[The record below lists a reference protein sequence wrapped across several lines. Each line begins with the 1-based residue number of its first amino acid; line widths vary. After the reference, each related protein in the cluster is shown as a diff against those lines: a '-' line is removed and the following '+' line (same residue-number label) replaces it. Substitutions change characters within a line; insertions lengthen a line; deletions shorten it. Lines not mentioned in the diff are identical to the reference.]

1 MKPNLLVGAL
11 VAAGVIG
18 TGAAA
23 FKGYIDAPV
32 AHAQAASA
40 AVTAAGVAAPA
51 ANPSATTLPLNGFTD
66 LVKRYGPAVVNVS
79 GGGTINL
86 KTEEMDT
93 TLKPQPKDSGVGSLR
108 TPLHV
113 RGTFGDPKV
122 GPDMGKLAARSAGA
136 IAMGILNPLLAVLP
150 LIEEGKGKDS
160 NCGQLIAQAAASTK
174 KAATSSGQSAA
185 SGATAPRPPSRSK
198 R

>member
-1 MKPNLLVGAL
+1 MRPNLLVGAL

-32 AHAQAASA
+32 AHANAATP

-79 GGGTINL
+79 VEGTRKVSADMPDIPGLEDNPF
-86 KTEEMDT
+86 KDFF
-93 TLKPQPKDSGVGSLR
+93 KNYRGRVPQ
-108 TPLHV
+108 
-113 RGTFGDPKV
+113 GDQP
-122 GPDMGKLAARSAGA
+122 M
-136 IAMGILNPLLAVLP
+136 
-150 LIEEGKGKDS
+150 
-160 NCGQLIAQAAASTK
+160 
-174 KAATSSGQSAA
+174 
-185 SGATAPRPPSRSK
+185 
-198 R
+198 